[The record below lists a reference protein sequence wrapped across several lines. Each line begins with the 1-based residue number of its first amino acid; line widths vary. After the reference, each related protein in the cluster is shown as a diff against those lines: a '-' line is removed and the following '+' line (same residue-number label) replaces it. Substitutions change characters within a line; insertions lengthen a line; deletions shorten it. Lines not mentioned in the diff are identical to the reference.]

1 MKKGEIISVDN
12 LYSAI
17 PYQKEID
24 QITSRE
30 YFDKEYELN
39 KDLVKDSPL
48 TKNDV
53 I

>member
-1 MKKGEIISVDN
+1 MSWKKKRHRTG
-12 LYSAI
+12 
-17 PYQKEID
+17 QKEID

-39 KDLVKDSPL
+39 KDLAKDSPL